1 MTQLTVAY
9 MLPDSQ
15 RLNWQNAVPLFP
27 QWYRATSW
35 LVPGLTT
42 LPSVLPAEKSYGS
55 HEAANSNMHLQSLHA
70 VCLIAITSSRWYI
83 RYKLPK
89 KWNPLSSWSTSYY
102 YLCVLMSRRM
112 ISHAYHVKLC
122 GVIHLQSCII
132 VLLRA
137 FLCHYLS
144 WNIEHKTRI
153 IYMSL

>member
-89 KWNPLSSWSTSYY
+89 KMESTPL
-102 YLCVLMSRRM
+102 LK
-112 ISHAYHVKLC
+112 H
-122 GVIHLQSCII
+122 I
-132 VLLRA
+132 VLLS
-137 FLCHYLS
+137 LCTDVTQ
-144 WNIEHKTRI
+144 NDITRI
-153 IYMSL
+153 SCEAVRCDSFAKLHHCPFKSVSLPSFVLKYWT